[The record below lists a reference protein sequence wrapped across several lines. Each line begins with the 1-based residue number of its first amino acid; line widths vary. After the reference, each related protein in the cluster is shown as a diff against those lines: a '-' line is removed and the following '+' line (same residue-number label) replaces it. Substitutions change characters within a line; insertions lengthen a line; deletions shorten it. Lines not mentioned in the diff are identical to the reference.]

1 MPKFEIK
8 LTLENAARKSGG
20 DKYEGLFIHES
31 GATASIQPYVS
42 SYGLFLP
49 CLCFCCCFCFW
60 RLVAHYGGF

>member
-31 GATASIQPYVS
+31 GATASIQPYVPQLIS
-42 SYGLFLP
+42 RP
-49 CLCFCCCFCFW
+49 D
-60 RLVAHYGGF
+60 GGKPVPVMNLTLEY

>member
-31 GATASIQPYVS
+31 GATASIQPYVPQLIS
-42 SYGLFLP
+42 RP
-49 CLCFCCCFCFW
+49 D
-60 RLVAHYGGF
+60 GGKPVR